1 MFATWLLPY
10 NEMVAQWVDPFY
22 DAGNLS
28 HTGIMGNIGTTSGI
42 FYNTG
47 MFNDGDSFG
56 DFDYSTADFSG
67 SRAAGSQYYG
77 AAGSYGMGFNR
88 RQEGI
93 IQYMGTFDK
102 VSFRFAM
109 TQGERDETSVTGGT
123 GSAVKVDPVIYSTGV
138 AYSDGPLWLAVTY
151 QKHEDWAAAGLGGK
165 ADMSGSDADSWRIA
179 GRYIHD
185 MGNGMSLTL
194 SAMYEELEYEFD
206 NVVATVFNEFG
217 FDTTAMGSVTAG
229 DNVSIERDAWLIS
242 GKLTTNSPFNFRFMY
257 AEADD
262 YEGTWTVAS
271 GNDKLR
277 NDSGADMTV
286 LGVYYSLGDSTEFGL
301 TYNEVSNDTYGSY
314 GTGIGAAGLGSIGSD
329 TEIIAL
335 NVITMF

>member
-1 MFATWLLPY
+1 
-10 NEMVAQWVDPFY
+10 
-22 DAGNLS
+22 
-28 HTGIMGNIGTTSGI
+28 
-42 FYNTG
+42 
-47 MFNDGDSFG
+47 
-56 DFDYSTADFSG
+56 
-67 SRAAGSQYYG
+67 
-77 AAGSYGMGFNR
+77 
-88 RQEGI
+88 
-93 IQYMGTFDK
+93 
-102 VSFRFAM
+102 
-109 TQGERDETSVTGGT
+109 
-123 GSAVKVDPVIYSTGV
+123 
-138 AYSDGPLWLAVTY
+138 
-151 QKHEDWAAAGLGGK
+151 
-165 ADMSGSDADSWRIA
+165 
-179 GRYIHD
+179 

-206 NVVATVFNEFG
+206 NVIATVFNSFG

-286 LGVYYSLGDSTEFGL
+286 LGIYYSLGDSTEFGL

-329 TEIIAL
+329 NEIIAL